1 MVRTRASKRVA
12 AAAAAEAPGLIAQL
26 PEELLLH
33 VLSSCSSAEDLVAC
47 AGVAR
52 AWKELAMD
60 PSAWSRHWQLAY
72 GSRPRP
78 TSLAAE
84 FARLRLCGDAAI
96 LLGEWDYVGFYE
108 ETLRPNEKYVMAF
121 WLRAWPSMVL
131 NGNGFHKGICGVGP
145 GRFDVAKP
153 EEWEA
158 YGRQPVI
165 FWWLALFEDER
176 RRDDTYRQLFGDCLL
191 GAVNRL
197 AVAECSK
204 DRVLIAD
211 AMHCKT
217 AFRDFCIDPRPPRI
231 DQTTGVHHLVH
242 DPYWRQRYGSGHGC
256 CARSSATSLKRR
268 KEEEEEE
275 EE

>member
-131 NGNGFHKGICGVGP
+131 NGNGFHEGICGVVNYVFLEP
-145 GRFDVAKP
+145 AP
-153 EEWEA
+153 EMGW
-158 YGRQPVI
+158 YPSPVTTRTRTR
-165 FWWLALFEDER
+165 AP
-176 RRDDTYRQLFGDCLL
+176 
-191 GAVNRL
+191 A
-197 AVAECSK
+197 CSS
-204 DRVLIAD
+204 R
-211 AMHCKT
+211 
-217 AFRDFCIDPRPPRI
+217 
-231 DQTTGVHHLVH
+231 
-242 DPYWRQRYGSGHGC
+242 
-256 CARSSATSLKRR
+256 
-268 KEEEEEE
+268 
-275 EE
+275 